1 MNDTTGSSNQDQAP
15 EEKESVQEMLKDI
28 NEFVFGV
35 SKFPAEKKEK
45 LMFAFRIYDIDN
57 DGFIS
62 NGELYQVIQA
72 QMKKLFFE
80 FFLSFQVLKMMVG
93 TNLKDTQLQ
102 QVVDKT
108 MRSVDRDQDGKI
120 SFEEFCKI
128 VDKTDLD
135 KKLGAVS
142 M

>member
-1 MNDTTGSSNQDQAP
+1 
-15 EEKESVQEMLKDI
+15 
-28 NEFVFGV
+28 
-35 SKFPAEKKEK
+35 
-45 LMFAFRIYDIDN
+45 
-57 DGFIS
+57 
-62 NGELYQVIQA
+62 
-72 QMKKLFFE
+72 
-80 FFLSFQVLKMMVG
+80 MMVG

>member
-1 MNDTTGSSNQDQAP
+1 
-15 EEKESVQEMLKDI
+15 
-28 NEFVFGV
+28 
-35 SKFPAEKKEK
+35 
-45 LMFAFRIYDIDN
+45 
-57 DGFIS
+57 
-62 NGELYQVIQA
+62 
-72 QMKKLFFE
+72 
-80 FFLSFQVLKMMVG
+80 MVG

-120 SFEEFCKI
+120 SFEEFCQI
-128 VDKTDLD
+128 VDKTDFD